1 MNVRFVFKGS
11 SGLRVRSRS
20 LPVLVGRSDAPDVKL
35 KIDGD
40 TVSRRHCEFFRNES
54 GQVCIRDL
62 ESTNGTFLDGR
73 QLEPRVATP
82 VSSGAKIKLG
92 NAGFHFEYETGA
104 KAARSP
110 HDSDTIPIDA
120 AMPTSEVEELEPIG
134 PGPVGAVAP
143 TEPLAPSEPS
153 EPEPLEPGP
162 PAIVAEEP
170 TVAGDFN
177 FLAGAEE
184 PAAAAD
190 GWPAADD
197 APAGGGD
204 ADLDDFLKGLP

>member
-1 MNVRFVFKGS
+1 MDVRFVIKGS
-11 SGLRVRSRS
+11 SGQRVHSKS

-35 KIDGD
+35 RIPKDS
-40 TVSRRHCEFFRNES
+40 VSRRHCEFFRNES

-62 ESTNGTFLDGR
+62 ESTNGTFVDGR

-92 NAGFHFEYETGA
+92 NFGFHVEYQSGA
-104 KAARSP
+104 EAARSP

-120 AMPTSEVEELEPIG
+120 ATPASDVEDLEPVG
-134 PGPVGAVAP
+134 PEPVAAVAP
-143 TEPLAPSEPS
+143 TEPLEPS

-170 TVAGDFN
+170 TAAGDFN
-177 FLAGAEE
+177 FLADAEE

-190 GWPAADD
+190 GWPVADD

>member
-1 MNVRFVFKGS
+1 MDVRFVFKGS
-11 SGLRVRSRS
+11 SGPRVHSKS
-20 LPVLVGRSDAPDVKL
+20 LPVLVGRSDAPDIKL
-35 KIDGD
+35 RIDKD
-40 TVSRRHCEFFRNES
+40 SVSRRHCELFRNEA

-62 ESTNGTFLDGR
+62 ESTNGTFVDGR

-82 VSSGAKIKLG
+82 LSSGSSVKLG
-92 NAGFHFEYETGA
+92 NVGFRLEYQIGA
-104 KAARSP
+104 AAARSP

-120 AMPTSEVEELEPIG
+120 ATPASDVEDLEPVG
-134 PGPVGAVAP
+134 PDPVAAVAP
-143 TEPLAPSEPS
+143 TEPLAPSEP
-153 EPEPLEPGP
+153 EPPEPGP

-184 PAAAAD
+184 PTAAAD
-190 GWPAADD
+190 AWPSADD